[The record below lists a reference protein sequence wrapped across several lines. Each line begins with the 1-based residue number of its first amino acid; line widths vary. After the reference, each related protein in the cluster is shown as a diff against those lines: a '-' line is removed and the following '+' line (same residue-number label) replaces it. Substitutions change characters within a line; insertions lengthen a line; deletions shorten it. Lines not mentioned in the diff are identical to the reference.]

1 MLVSITFPVG
11 PPPPPTSS
19 HTVLSKLLR
28 RILLAALL
36 MVVLFEAA
44 GWLIF
49 KFPLDP
55 PRTLLLKNDLPGCT
69 KDVKLVF
76 DRRQTRRFSLADQK
90 QPGTVRIFCLGGW
103 ATLAMNQNDPD
114 TWWGRLQSALTAK
127 GLKVETAARG
137 AERTSLADNVALT
150 SPIIE
155 SLRPDIIIVNA
166 GFDDALVHPLDYQY
180 NAAAVAARLTPQPP
194 SLRDHLVSFSQS
206 VRFKRWWSTR
216 REMGLAQNTIGRT
229 DALRTSISNAQ
240 AAVAK
245 LPVVDGVPRNPPN
258 DPLAEYLDALKALDA
273 LAARTGASLILTG
286 EPSLLGEFTSI
297 SDEERLL
304 GYVSASI
311 HGDRADRPARPLP
324 SWILSEMNR
333 FASATQ
339 SHAAAKGIPW
349 INLNGLVPRDTN
361 HFVTEVML
369 TDAGAAKM
377 AEILLPTVE
386 PVVRSKSTR

>member
-1 MLVSITFPVG
+1 ML
-11 PPPPPTSS
+11 SS
-19 HTVLSKLLR
+19 LLR
-28 RILLAALL
+28 RLLLAALL
-36 MVVLFEAA
+36 LVALFEAA

-49 KFPLDP
+49 KFPIDP
-55 PRTLLLKNDLPGCT
+55 PRTLLLNNDLPGCT

-76 DRRQTRRFSLADQK
+76 DRRQTRRFSLADPK

-114 TWWGRLQSALTAK
+114 TWWGRLQSALNAK
-127 GLKVETAARG
+127 GLKVEIASRG
-137 AERTSLADNVALT
+137 AERTSLSENVALT
-150 SPIIE
+150 TPIIE
-155 SLRPDIIIVNA
+155 SLQPDIIIVNA

-180 NAAAVAARLTPQPP
+180 NPAAVAARLSPPPP
-194 SLRDHLVSFSQS
+194 SLRDHLVRYSQS

-216 REMGLAQNTIGRT
+216 REMGLAQNSIGRT
-229 DALRTSISNAQ
+229 DALRTSITSAQ
-240 AAVAK
+240 AAVAR

-258 DPLAEYLDALKALDA
+258 DPLSEYLDALKALDA
-273 LAARTGASLILTG
+273 LASRTGASLILSG

-297 SDEERLL
+297 SDEERLI

-311 HGDRADRPARPLP
+311 QGTRANRPARPLP

-333 FASATQ
+333 FAAAAQ
-339 SHAAAKGIPW
+339 SHADANRIPW
-349 INLNGLVPRDTN
+349 INLNGLIPRDTD
-361 HFVTEVML
+361 HFVTDVML

-377 AEILLPTVE
+377 AEFLLPIVE